1 MRIPALALPLLFAA
15 ASLCAS
21 SSSAQSSV
29 LPAANLYADA
39 VPAPA
44 PVSAPAAAVPA
55 APKSHTAERSGILDR
70 MGVGFRLSSL
80 GPGADFGFALA
91 HRINIRGGFN
101 YFSYSQNFTN
111 DGVHYTGSLK
121 FQSGEA
127 HVDYFLWKSIHVSPG
142 LLFSSSNLV
151 SGKLAVPGG
160 QTFTVSNTDYTSSA
174 ANPITGTG
182 ALKFNNV
189 APSILFGVGDIVPR
203 GDRRFSILFEVG
215 GAFRGT
221 PTVKLNFT
229 GSACDASGLNCQNIT
244 SDPSFQTNVAAQQ
257 TKFNND
263 ISFLKFYPIISGGI
277 SFRL

>member
-1 MRIPALALPLLFAA
+1 MRTPAIVLPFLLVA

-21 SSSAQSSV
+21 SSSAQSGV
-29 LPAANLYADA
+29 LPAAVLYADA

-44 PVSAPAAAVPA
+44 STPAAVPA
-55 APKSHTAERSGILDR
+55 AHKPRATAERTGILSR
-70 MGVGFRLSSL
+70 MGVGLRLSSL

-91 HRINIRGGFN
+91 RRINIRGGFN

-111 DGVHYTGSLK
+111 SGVHYTGSLK

-142 LLFSSSNLV
+142 LLFSGSDLV

-160 QTFTVSNTDYTSSA
+160 QTFTLSNTDYTSNP
-174 ANPITGTG
+174 ANPIAGNG

-189 APSILFGVGDIVPR
+189 APSILFGIGDVVPR
-203 GDRRFSILFEVG
+203 GNRRFSILFEVG

-229 GSACDASGLNCQNIT
+229 GSACDANGLNCQNIT

-263 ISFLKFYPIISGGI
+263 ISFLKFFPIISGGI